1 MNLPLRSSGA
11 SARFPLLVAAS
22 VLVPTLLGAL
32 VIYFMLASTLRA
44 SVERLARVRDAV
56 VSERLGPDLAAQAR
70 NVAAQL
76 DTFLLERIHEAKAWA
91 SSEVVVNSAR
101 DAHQRHVELGF
112 ADAEADDL
120 EERFRISK
128 SLGAF
133 PEADAYLR
141 QQVAVSSNFAE
152 AFFTDRLGYNVA
164 LTNPTSDFIQSDEGW
179 WLAAWSHE
187 IAVGTVKYDDS
198 AGVWSLEFAIRID
211 DPADRTAL
219 GVLKTVLSISPVQRI
234 ADRSADSLPGS
245 RVVVATGEGLLLA
258 ETVSRH
264 ARERIMREPANVR
277 VHGTPGE
284 QSAFGAERSAFSVS
298 DGFLTAHARTAGADR
313 YTSVVPRFR
322 GFDWII
328 ILQRPLDSV
337 LAPIADLP
345 ATAVALSDAT
355 FTLVVSLASVVVLV
369 VLVAFIVPAAV
380 FRRWAHDVEAM
391 TAFVRGVIEGETVRR
406 PVSPRVRELAD
417 LEASVY
423 QLYRALVAALR
434 RMRAQSQP
442 PAGT

>member
-1 MNLPLRSSGA
+1 MNLPPRSSGTI
-11 SARFPLLVAAS
+11 SRLPLLVAAS
-22 VLVPTLLGAL
+22 VLVPTLLGGL
-32 VIYFMLASTLRA
+32 VIYFMLASTLDA
-44 SVERLARVRDAV
+44 FVERLARVRDAV

-70 NVAAQL
+70 NVADQL
-76 DTFLLERIHEAKAWA
+76 DTFLLERIYQAKAWA
-91 SSEVVVNSAR
+91 SSDVVVTSAR
-101 DAHQRHVELGF
+101 EAYQRHVDSGF

-141 QQVAVSSNFAE
+141 QQVAVASDFAE

-187 IAVGTVKYDDS
+187 IAVGDVEYDNS
-198 AGVWSLEFAIRID
+198 AGVWSLDIAIRID
-211 DPADRTAL
+211 DPADQTPL

-234 ADRSADSLPGS
+234 ADRSAESLPGS
-245 RVVVATGEGLLLA
+245 RVVVATGEGLPIA

-264 ARERIMREPANVR
+264 ARERIMSKLANVR

-298 DGFLTAHARTAGADR
+298 DGFLTAHARTAGADL

-328 ILQRPLDSV
+328 ILQRPLDIV
-337 LAPIADLP
+337 LAPVADLP
-345 ATAVALSDAT
+345 STAVALSDAS
-355 FTLVVSLASVVVLV
+355 FRLVVSLASVVVLA
-369 VLVAFIVPAAV
+369 VLVAFVVPAVA
-380 FRRWAHDVEAM
+380 FRRWVHDVEAM
-391 TAFVRGVIEGETVRR
+391 TAFVRGVIEGNAVRR
-406 PVSPRVRELAD
+406 PVSPRVKELAD

-423 QLYRALVAALR
+423 QLYRALAAALH
-434 RMRAQSQP
+434 RMRAQAQP